1 MGRVLQTNKQTNKQE
16 NKVCL
21 ALTSK
26 EKEETFLE
34 KKKDK
39 SNPTL

>member
-1 MGRVLQTNKQTNKQE
+1 MGRVLQTNKQTSKQA